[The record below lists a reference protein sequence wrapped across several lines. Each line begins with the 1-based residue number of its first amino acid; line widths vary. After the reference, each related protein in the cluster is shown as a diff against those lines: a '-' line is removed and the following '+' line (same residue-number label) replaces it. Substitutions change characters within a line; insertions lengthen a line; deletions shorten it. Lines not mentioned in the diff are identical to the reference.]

1 MNISGPIRALIANNT
16 AANTALQNRV
26 FPGVFP
32 EQYTLPALSVNIIR
46 VDPNPTKSAPSDIDM
61 AMVQI
66 DCYATTYGQAQ
77 DISELVRTAIDYYR
91 GDILIAG
98 NIISIDAIDY
108 EGQTDVWEEK
118 PKEYRVSC
126 DYTIRV
132 MRNNIIGNYGG
143 SIIVPPNPIFL
154 QVFGP
159 FVDDTAAMTAGLI
172 NGQLY
177 IVDNGNDAIPAGTI
191 KSVGNVSVNSL
202 GNFLQVFGPYVDDTA
217 ALSDGRNIGDLY
229 IVAAGNDAIPAGM
242 IKKIGTP

>member
-1 MNISGPIRALIANNT
+1 MNISGPIRALIADNT

-32 EQYTLPALSVNIIR
+32 EQYTLPAVAVNIIR
-46 VDPNPTKSAPSDIDM
+46 VDPNPTKSAPSDVDM

-132 MRNNIIGNYGG
+132 MRGNTVGTFDGQIVIPGG
-143 SIIVPPNPIFL
+143 
-154 QVFGP
+154 
-159 FVDDTAAMTAGLI
+159 A
-172 NGQLY
+172 
-177 IVDNGNDAIPAGTI
+177 
-191 KSVGNVSVNSL
+191 
-202 GNFLQVFGPYVDDTA
+202 NFLQVYGPYVDDTA
-217 ALSDGRNIGDLY
+217 AITDGRTIGQLY
-229 IVAAGNDAIPAGM
+229 IVDSGNDAIPAGV

>member
-1 MNISGPIRALIANNT
+1 MNVSGPIRALIADNT

-32 EQYTLPALSVNIIR
+32 EQYTLPAVAVNIIR
-46 VDPNPTKSAPSDIDM
+46 VDPNPTKSAPSDVDM

-91 GDILIAG
+91 GDILIAS
-98 NIISIDAIDY
+98 NIISIDGIDY

-126 DYTIRV
+126 DYTIRL
-132 MRNNIIGNYGG
+132 MRGNTVGTFDG
-143 SIIVPPNPIFL
+143 QIV
-154 QVFGP
+154 
-159 FVDDTAAMTAGLI
+159 
-172 NGQLY
+172 
-177 IVDNGNDAIPAGTI
+177 IPSGA
-191 KSVGNVSVNSL
+191 
-202 GNFLQVFGPYVDDTA
+202 NFLQVYGPYVDDTA
-217 ALSDGRNIGDLY
+217 AIADGRTLGQLY
-229 IVAAGNDAIPAGM
+229 IVDSGNDAIPAGV